1 MTIIWATRLKS
12 EKGMPTLQL
21 YNHQIHFTPFVIKGL
36 LALAGLI
43 TLVVIGVAESFLQAL
58 VGILALMAWAGI
70 AYWLMLKG
78 QVAYTLTATHFQQH
92 FYQGGWVVKWNNIS
106 QIGVCS
112 YEREGW
118 HQPLPWVGIRLKHYA
133 PYLNSICPRLSTQ
146 LLLSQRALLYLG
158 AQQKARHHQ
167 FEDLVL
173 DSTPY
178 VDAEGKQYTG
188 LQAMLANR
196 MQYQRDFFGY
206 DIFISEQDLD
216 RCAEE
221 FVGLARRY
229 LAAAE
234 PEDLQ

>member
-1 MTIIWATRLKS
+1 MAIICAECFENGERMT
-12 EKGMPTLQL
+12 TLQL
-21 YNHQIHFTPFVIKGL
+21 YNHQFHFTPRIIKGL
-36 LALAGLI
+36 VLLATALI
-43 TLVVIGVAESFLQAL
+43 ISVLWIAQSAMQAL
-58 VGILALMAWAGI
+58 IGILALFTWGGL
-70 AYWLMLKG
+70 AYWLILKG

-118 HQPLPWVGIRLKHYA
+118 HQPLPWVGIRLKDYS
-133 PYLNSICPRLSTQ
+133 PYLSSICPRLSTQ

-158 AQQKARHHQ
+158 AQQQAKQDQ

-178 VDAEGKQYTG
+178 VDAKGNQYTG

-196 MQYQRDFFGY
+196 MQYQREFFGY
-206 DIFISEQDLD
+206 DVFIAEQDLD
-216 RCAEE
+216 RSAEE

-234 PEDLQ
+234 PERNP

>member
-1 MTIIWATRLKS
+1 
-12 EKGMPTLQL
+12 MPTLQL
-21 YNHQIHFTPFVIKGL
+21 YNYQLHFTSKVIIG
-36 LALAGLI
+36 LALFVLI
-43 TLVVIGVAESFLQAL
+43 LLVGIAWLAQTTLQAL
-58 VGILALMAWAGI
+58 IGLLVLFTLGGL

-78 QVAYTLTATHFQQH
+78 QVAYTLTSTHFQQH

-118 HQPLPWVGIRLKHYA
+118 HQPLPWVGIRLKDYS
-133 PYLNSICPRLSTQ
+133 PYLSSICPRLSTQ

-158 AQQKARHHQ
+158 AQQQAKQDQ

-178 VDAEGKQYTG
+178 VDVKGNQYTG

-196 MQYQRDFFGY
+196 MQYQREFFGY
-206 DIFISEQDLD
+206 DVFIAEQDLD
-216 RCAEE
+216 RSAEE
-221 FVGLARRY
+221 FIGLARRY

-234 PEDLQ
+234 PERNP

>member
-1 MTIIWATRLKS
+1 M
-12 EKGMPTLQL
+12 
-21 YNHQIHFTPFVIKGL
+21 
-36 LALAGLI
+36 
-43 TLVVIGVAESFLQAL
+43 
-58 VGILALMAWAGI
+58 
-70 AYWLMLKG
+70 
-78 QVAYTLTATHFQQH
+78 
-92 FYQGGWVVKWNNIS
+92 VKWNNIS

-216 RCAEE
+216 RSAEE

>member
-1 MTIIWATRLKS
+1 
-12 EKGMPTLQL
+12 
-21 YNHQIHFTPFVIKGL
+21 
-36 LALAGLI
+36 
-43 TLVVIGVAESFLQAL
+43 
-58 VGILALMAWAGI
+58 MAWAGI

-78 QVAYTLTATHFQQH
+78 QVAYTLTATHLQQH

-216 RCAEE
+216 RSAEE

-234 PEDLQ
+234 PEHGQ

>member
-1 MTIIWATRLKS
+1 
-12 EKGMPTLQL
+12 MPTLQL
-21 YNHQIHFTPFVIKGL
+21 YNHQLHFTPKILAGFAL
-36 LALAGLI
+36 LASVFI
-43 TLVVIGVAESFLQAL
+43 IGVFWLAQTALQAL
-58 VGILALMAWAGI
+58 VGILALFTWAAL
-70 AYWLMLKG
+70 AYWLILKG

-112 YEREGW
+112 YERDGW
-118 HQPLPWVGIRLKHYA
+118 HQPLPWVGIRLKEYA

-146 LLLSQRALLYLG
+146 VLLSQRALLYLG
-158 AQQKARHHQ
+158 AQQQAKQDQ

-178 VDAEGKQYTG
+178 VDVQGNQYHG

-196 MQYQRDFFGY
+196 MHHQREFFGY
-206 DIFISEQDLD
+206 DLFISEQDLD
-216 RCAEE
+216 RSAEE
-221 FVGLARRY
+221 FVGLTRRY

-234 PEDLQ
+234 PEYRFTAV